1 MIVQNIH
8 YSSTQESGL
17 GQRWRI
23 CAKRAAAGV
32 SWFAGG
38 VAQTGVIAAS
48 GEKAA
53 GNIALTLFQRI
64 RQRLD
69 AQATGIIAYAKHAV
83 RLHIVI
89 HHHLYQ
95 QATVV
100 QLHGR

>member
-23 CAKRAAAGV
+23 CAKRAAAGGVVYGGSSPDGRV
-32 SWFAGG
+32 S
-38 VAQTGVIAAS
+38 AAS